1 MIYFLENYQLDFWF
15 PPDARRI
22 QADEHFQVRVSA
34 KDKYLVIRDLLDTNM
49 MFRILHNNLD
59 QMVAESI
66 HKVSKDIPGIFM
78 HKSCIR
84 NNVMICKVEADFF
97 GFKVRLKSSIN
108 VSKHA

>member
-1 MIYFLENYQLDFWF
+1 MYQVSFLPYYELNMTYYQYETVRFNNISESYQLDFWF

-66 HKVSKDIPGIFM
+66 HKVSKDIF
-78 HKSCIR
+78 
-84 NNVMICKVEADFF
+84 
-97 GFKVRLKSSIN
+97 
-108 VSKHA
+108 

>member
-1 MIYFLENYQLDFWF
+1 MLEAVPSTAAQVEFVKTLDRKWNFLCESPVPFKTTQHHLENYQLDFWF

-66 HKVSKDIPGIFM
+66 HKVSKNIY
-78 HKSCIR
+78 C
-84 NNVMICKVEADFF
+84 
-97 GFKVRLKSSIN
+97 
-108 VSKHA
+108 